1 MGSVNLFSVCVKVHS
16 KMHILY
22 ILISCQI
29 SCNRMNNFV
38 TKINILSV
46 IFFFFSIVLMFFLN
60 LIFMLISLNTLSNK
74 LQSTELSCL

>member
-1 MGSVNLFSVCVKVHS
+1 MGFFAEINSITNICDQSIYFLCVLKYIV
-16 KMHILY
+16 KCIYY

-46 IFFFFSIVLMFFLN
+46 IFFFFYSFNVFFL
-60 LIFMLISLNTLSNK
+60 I
-74 LQSTELSCL
+74 